1 MDQQQAAQ
9 VLQSLQELQT
19 EVNRLRG
26 REAELTAQVAS
37 FGAGSAASAGP
48 GSALA
53 QLVQSQKEL
62 VDALRSKEQVR
73 LVDNK
78 GLGKPDKFDGT
89 AERFLSWKI
98 KTSSYLASVRK
109 DIREILVWA
118 EDCDH
123 AITADDID
131 KAFGSQADAIDQVS
145 NISELRRELWDA
157 LLMLTEREPFDIVLN
172 TGECGIESWR
182 KLTRRYD
189 PSTGGRKRALLNA
202 ILSPARSKMEDLPS
216 NLEKLLDSIRLYERR
231 KDASG
236 NRTMLA
242 EDIKINVIERLVP
255 AELERHLV
263 LNRDR
268 FKTFESMLSEIQSY
282 VEHATG
288 NKIKVV
294 NSQRYDAHGRGDDPM
309 DVGSFGKDAKGK
321 GKGKKGAGGK
331 PGKGNATAEKRTCH
345 NCGRP
350 GHLRADCWAPGGPK
364 HKGTGGKG
372 NSNQNKDKGK
382 GKGSPG
388 KHKQKPK
395 GGKSVNNVEQ
405 GEPEAEDWDA
415 ADGDDG
421 QQAAN
426 GLTLYGVDG
435 PPHDEDDDESFQVDP
450 ESEESE
456 ASTSR
461 RRWFS
466 LPHPRAS
473 WPEEWDDPDYDGPS
487 GSSTSNA
494 TGKTQE
500 GQKSKELNTK
510 ERQSKQIRASHS
522 GVSTPTLSNDFDDT
536 TTKEKVEVK
545 PPPPV
550 KASSAASTSGSRLVQ
565 MLKAALSSQIR
576 KVQEEDPGSGDGQ
589 ADAMLAAL
597 RTRSVKAPHI
607 TKQNISDPSFHDS
620 RYHAEIAKG
629 VAHNVAWRN
638 ERLRRRAIV
647 HRRGGVKARAAER
660 IRLDKEWHERFDN
673 PENPEGIVRIED
685 EDNLDAGIETV
696 VVGKAGQ
703 STVIEFSME
712 ERKTLRQFP
721 DDEAKLL
728 RKDPKKK
735 PMTKRVRSVGYRV
748 KKNRNRNVARKMARK
763 NRPVL
768 VLKENTEVNADED
781 DDEMEE
787 VYIEEPDEPRDR
799 PGRGDPDGGAGSAPA
814 AVYSLGASDDWRK
827 WERAELNIDTGAA
840 ITAVPL
846 DFAKD
851 YPRSESNGASYK
863 AANAE
868 PIEDQ
873 GSVKLVGYD
882 ESGNKIPIDCRVADV
897 HRPLLSGS
905 EIAKNYHIALGPSSG
920 RLIPRNTPAGRAY
933 SKAVKDLIR
942 DYGDSMPI
950 VHNRRGVRPQINAV
964 GEDPAVSAGADAMED
979 GGDVS
984 AASAG
989 AGSSGD
995 VPAAS
1000 AGADAFEDE
1009 VDLEIGEEQRKAIVK
1024 KEPHQPSQ
1032 AEVDEHESTGHVVHR
1047 SWCLHCKRARVTADR
1062 HVPKELDE
1070 PETQL
1075 PTLSLD
1081 YFYMNQDQVAD
1092 EATLPSIVAK
1102 CHKTKRFWA
1111 SVLPGKG
1118 ADAFAIAWLGGVLD
1132 DAGFNKVIL
1141 KSDGEPSLV
1150 SLKQK
1155 VKEIKTHIEVHLVE
1169 TPVEDHQANGFIEV
1183 GVREIKRQC
1192 RALLSDLEFKL
1203 ERKVD
1208 PGHPLLVWLP
1218 RHAAFLLT
1226 RYRVGTDGKTA
1237 FERTYGRKWRIPLV
1251 RFGESILYRPR
1262 ANRGGKRNDLAP
1274 RVSIGMYVGT
1284 GNRNSDVFV
1293 MTERGIMKGNS
1304 IHRRPPDDQFKHD
1317 QFDSLRGLPWRLQER
1332 EHGGLRIALPDV
1344 AAPRE
1349 RPAVQEVIPR
1359 NLYVT
1364 KNDLEKHGHTP
1375 LCPGCEAAILEMP
1388 SRAHNAECRQRIQI
1402 ELDKT
1407 PEGQERIK
1415 RARERE
1421 LHKAGAQEARLHRLR
1436 VVGQKVVKLHHQLS
1450 QEGKL
1455 NNQSCKTVFLWM
1467 RKWMQVRLLVNH
1479 WSTPIFVENSD
1490 RENKKEKEA
1499 QRGRNKNNP
1508 EASGSAGPPAPDAS
1522 SGVPE
1527 GAAAAPTSPETNQE
1541 MLHLCSLLKDVI
1553 AKGKVAEIFSP
1564 PRVAAQAQVVGLA
1577 PGFSIDLETK
1587 RGDGTHWDLSKDEH
1601 IRDLFQLLDYEKPEF
1616 LGGSPPCGPFSKL
1629 QNIVDAKGNVS
1640 PEVRAQ
1646 RLKDGRKHLRTAVS
1660 AYEHQMNAGRYFYHE
1675 HPKGAASWEERAVKR
1690 LRADERVYEEE
1701 FWKQLPDSDD
1711 TIVEPVLDAHSG
1723 AVLDVDKVRASST
1736 LQSTISL
1743 SSGEAEYYSIVR
1755 GVSIGMSLQE
1765 ILRGLPANEMERH
1778 MQSMG
1783 FEYSH
1788 GRAEAAKALE

>member
-189 PSTGGRKRALLNA
+189 PSTGGRKSALLNA

-294 NSQRYDAHGRGDDPM
+294 NSQPYDAHGRGDDPM

-426 GLTLYGVDG
+426 GLMLYGVDG

-456 ASTSR
+456 ALTSR

-536 TTKEKVEVK
+536 TTKEKVEAWATDSRRTSSTTTRMAK
-545 PPPPV
+545 PSSFTQDSAMSTTGMAKLSGEATPPV

-933 SKAVKDLIR
+933 SKAMKDLIR

-1092 EATLPSIVAK
+1092 EATVPSIVAK

-1118 ADAFAIAWLGGVLD
+1118 ADAFAIA
-1132 DAGFNKVIL
+1132 
-1141 KSDGEPSLV
+1141 
-1150 SLKQK
+1150 
-1155 VKEIKTHIEVHLVE
+1155 
-1169 TPVEDHQANGFIEV
+1169 
-1183 GVREIKRQC
+1183 
-1192 RALLSDLEFKL
+1192 
-1203 ERKVD
+1203 
-1208 PGHPLLVWLP
+1208 
-1218 RHAAFLLT
+1218 
-1226 RYRVGTDGKTA
+1226 
-1237 FERTYGRKWRIPLV
+1237 
-1251 RFGESILYRPR
+1251 FGESILYRPR

-1629 QNIVDAKGNVS
+1629 QSIVDAKGNVS

-1690 LRADERVYEEE
+1690 LRADERVYE
-1701 FWKQLPDSDD
+1701 
-1711 TIVEPVLDAHSG
+1711 
-1723 AVLDVDKVRASST
+1723 
-1736 LQSTISL
+1736 
-1743 SSGEAEYYSIVR
+1743 
-1755 GVSIGMSLQE
+1755 
-1765 ILRGLPANEMERH
+1765 
-1778 MQSMG
+1778 
-1783 FEYSH
+1783 
-1788 GRAEAAKALE
+1788 

>member
-1 MDQQQAAQ
+1 
-9 VLQSLQELQT
+9 ELQT

-109 DIREILVWA
+109 DLREILVWA

-294 NSQRYDAHGRGDDPM
+294 NSQPYDAHGRGDDPM

-500 GQKSKELNTK
+500 GQKSKELSTK

-673 PENPEGIVRIED
+673 PENPEGIVGIED

-703 STVIEFSME
+703 STVIEFSAE

-728 RKDPKKK
+728 QKDPKKK

-763 NRPVL
+763 NRPAL

-933 SKAVKDLIR
+933 SKAMKDLIR

-1251 RFGESILYRPR
+1251 R
-1262 ANRGGKRNDLAP
+1262 
-1274 RVSIGMYVGT
+1274 
-1284 GNRNSDVFV
+1284 
-1293 MTERGIMKGNS
+1293 
-1304 IHRRPPDDQFKHD
+1304 
-1317 QFDSLRGLPWRLQER
+1317 
-1332 EHGGLRIALPDV
+1332 IALPDV

-1415 RARERE
+1415 RARERVAQGRRPRGAAAPPEGGGAEGGEAAPPVVPGGEVEQPVLQDRVPLDAEMDASEAVGEPLVDTDFRGE
-1421 LHKAGAQEARLHRLR
+1421 LRQREQEREGSPKRQKQEQSRGEKRSSQVDVEDLYNESSAQ
-1436 VVGQKVVKLHHQLS
+1436 
-1450 QEGKL
+1450 
-1455 NNQSCKTVFLWM
+1455 
-1467 RKWMQVRLLVNH
+1467 
-1479 WSTPIFVENSD
+1479 
-1490 RENKKEKEA
+1490 
-1499 QRGRNKNNP
+1499 
-1508 EASGSAGPPAPDAS
+1508 ASGSAGPPAPDAS

-1765 ILRGLPANEMERH
+1765 ILRGGVTGYRVLTSCYANLWL
-1778 MQSMG
+1778 
-1783 FEYSH
+1783 
-1788 GRAEAAKALE
+1788 KNT

>member
-1 MDQQQAAQ
+1 MTG
-9 VLQSLQELQT
+9 LIGFSL
-19 EVNRLRG
+19 
-26 REAELTAQVAS
+26 VAS
-37 FGAGSAASAGP
+37 ANIWLKNPAA
-48 GSALA
+48 
-53 QLVQSQKEL
+53 
-62 VDALRSKEQVR
+62 
-73 LVDNK
+73 
-78 GLGKPDKFDGT
+78 
-89 AERFLSWKI
+89 KI
-98 KTSSYLASVRK
+98 ASS
-109 DIREILVWA
+109 
-118 EDCDH
+118 H
-123 AITADDID
+123 
-131 KAFGSQADAIDQVS
+131 
-145 NISELRRELWDA
+145 
-157 LLMLTEREPFDIVLN
+157 EPFDIVLN

-294 NSQRYDAHGRGDDPM
+294 NSQPYDAHGRGDDPM

-364 HKGTGGKG
+364 HKGTGG
-372 NSNQNKDKGK
+372 
-382 GKGSPG
+382 
-388 KHKQKPK
+388 
-395 GGKSVNNVEQ
+395 GKSVNNVEQ

-426 GLTLYGVDG
+426 GLTLYGVGG

-763 NRPVL
+763 NRPAL

-868 PIEDQ
+868 PVEDQ

-933 SKAVKDLIR
+933 SKAMKDLIR

-950 VHNRRGVRPQINAV
+950 VHNRRGIYVLDYW
-964 GEDPAVSAGADAMED
+964 DPAVSAGADAMED

-1132 DAGFNKVIL
+1132 DA
-1141 KSDGEPSLV
+1141 
-1150 SLKQK
+1150 
-1155 VKEIKTHIEVHLVE
+1155 
-1169 TPVEDHQANGFIEV
+1169 
-1183 GVREIKRQC
+1183 EIKRQC

-1304 IHRRPPDDQFKHD
+1304 IHRHPPDDQFKHD

-1415 RARERE
+1415 RARERVAQGRRPRGAAAPPEGGGAEGGEAAPPVVPGGEVEQPVLQDRVPLDAEMDASEAVGEPLVDTDFRGE
-1421 LHKAGAQEARLHRLR
+1421 LRQREQEREGSPKRQKQEQSRGEKRSSQVDVEDLYNESSAQ
-1436 VVGQKVVKLHHQLS
+1436 
-1450 QEGKL
+1450 
-1455 NNQSCKTVFLWM
+1455 
-1467 RKWMQVRLLVNH
+1467 
-1479 WSTPIFVENSD
+1479 
-1490 RENKKEKEA
+1490 
-1499 QRGRNKNNP
+1499 
-1508 EASGSAGPPAPDAS
+1508 ASGSAGPPAPDAS

-1629 QNIVDAKGNVS
+1629 QSIVDAKGNVS

-1765 ILRGLPANEMERH
+1765 ILRGWGLQPKLKVHTDSSTALGTCNRQGLGRSRHVQTRFLWVQEKLALHEFELVKIPTKQNVADLCTKGLPANEMERH